1 MRRLE
6 AGGWRKA
13 GADGKRLVEVTS
25 GRSVYVDG
33 GVWVMRRW
41 KEADNGERS

>member
-1 MRRLE
+1 ME
-6 AGGWRKA
+6 
-13 GADGKRLVEVTS
+13 KRSVEVTS

-33 GVWVMRRW
+33 GVRVMRRW